1 MLDSQAWD
9 RLVKGLLRATDEGTL
24 VWEEKK
30 SAAGYGAMTA
40 LSRSALSP
48 LIDQR
53 VLRASSKSVTYEL
66 TADSFGRAPYELAV
80 WEEVGDRKTPIGT
93 VKSSTAVHDHN
104 AFRTNITLERLFHR
118 AAASTVDSDA
128 VVDRLLGDLGS
139 D

>member
-1 MLDSQAWD
+1 MLDSQAWN
-9 RLVKGLLRATDEGTL
+9 RLIQGLVRATDEGTI

-30 SAAGYGAMTA
+30 SAAGYGSLTA

-53 VLRASSKSVTYEL
+53 VLRATSKSATYEL

-80 WEEVGDRKTPIGT
+80 WEEVSDRKTPIGT
-93 VKSSTAVHDHN
+93 VKSSTAVHDRN
-104 AFRTNITLERLFHR
+104 AFQTNIALQSLFHR

-128 VVDRLLGDLGS
+128 VVDRLLGDL
-139 D
+139 DAD